1 MRSVSLC
8 GAAIVLAFAG
18 AFALAAA
25 EEKLA
30 EARRLYTEAEPFIR
44 TACDPSLE
52 PDVRKTAR
60 IEARRRLLPARDA
73 YLAWQAANLKGD
85 DEPFDEVGRQ
95 VMSHLHFINKMSGPG
110 EARESGSKPKP
121 DAPSAPPSPQS
132 DDTGPRGVP
141 RNPNPPAPETPPGP
155 QPPSPPPPGP
165 QPEPPAPPAPP
176 PSPPAPDPAAKLR
189 DDYAALLEFER
200 RNRSNLPVVKDA
212 FEQWLAD
219 HEDTSS
225 KEYAAVTL
233 RLGQIADEMERQF
246 RTVALRG
253 LDTVIDD
260 TTKATPAVMAR
271 LKNLLNTKDPE
282 TRRRA
287 AKLLGMTRSPN
298 AAISLA
304 QVITDADAEV
314 AGLAQDGLVQIG
326 GARMAEILTK
336 RYRDAGP
343 AQQTAALGVLRKVA
357 AKSPIDAEA
366 VSFHLGRFV
375 LSNNQEI
382 AGAALDCL
390 ATLGPAAGPGLVE
403 ALDTNLPMKLHAVMD
418 TIVAVKYHP
427 GAKALTNFLVRNGNF
442 QRKAY
447 DSIKSM
453 GTPAVPYTIEG
464 LKNGRT
470 RDWTAALLRDMTG
483 ATLGSDDIKG
493 WNAWWERNKPSPEK
507 K

>member
-1 MRSVSLC
+1 MRTGIARSASLF
-8 GAAIVLAFAG
+8 GAAVVLAFAG

-30 EARRLYTEAEPFIR
+30 EARRLYTEAEPHIR

-110 EARESGSKPKP
+110 EVRESGPKPKP
-121 DAPSAPPSPQS
+121 DTPPAPPA
-132 DDTGPRGVP
+132 DDSGPRGVP
-141 RNPNPPAPETPPGP
+141 RNPNPPAPETPPAP
-155 QPPSPPPPGP
+155 QPPAPSTPPVPTPPTP
-165 QPEPPAPPAPP
+165 
-176 PSPPAPDPAAKLR
+176 PPAPDPAARLR

-200 RNRSNLPVVKDA
+200 HNRSNLPVVKDA

-219 HEDTSS
+219 HDDTSS

-287 AKLLGMTRSPN
+287 AKLLGLTRSPN

-304 QVITDADAEV
+304 QVITDSDAEV
-314 AGLAQDGLVQIG
+314 AALAQEGLVQIG
-326 GARMAEILTK
+326 GARMADLLTK

-343 AQQTAALGVLRKVA
+343 AQQTAALGVLKKVA
-357 AKSPIDAEA
+357 AKGPIDAES

-390 ATLGPAAGPGLVE
+390 ATLGTAAGPGLVE
-403 ALDTNLPMKLHAVMD
+403 ALDSNLPLKLHAVMD
-418 TIVAVKYHP
+418 TIVAVRYYP
-427 GAKALTNFLVRNGNF
+427 GAKALTNFLVRNGNH

-447 DSIKSM
+447 DAIRSM
-453 GTPAVPYTIEG
+453 GTEAVPYTIEG

-493 WNAWWERNKPSPEK
+493 WNAWWERNKPSSEK